1 MIFAKLIEILCSAIQ
16 DLFEIEIPLSLLGV
30 LLGRIRD
37 LSGICVIEADLAL
50 KQVILD
56 RHFCE
61 IL

>member
-37 LSGICVIEADLAL
+37 LSGICVSEADLG
-50 KQVILD
+50 QD
-56 RHFCE
+56 P
-61 IL
+61 